1 MTVNPSDKPR
11 NPPPNVHIPWEW
23 CFGRTTTVVNL
34 YKEANNRGR
43 KEPKKQVYGKRVNRK
58 WAVS

>member
-1 MTVNPSDKPR
+1 MNPFDKPR
-11 NPPPNVHIPWEW
+11 NPPPNVQIVYDYWRSYTP
-23 CFGRTTTVVNL
+23 VDL
-34 YKEANNRGR
+34 YKQAGNRGR